1 MRLFLDFL
9 PVALFFIA
17 YKTHGIYVATGV
29 AIVGALAVTGISWI
43 RHRRVEQMQLV
54 TLALIV
60 LLGGLTLMLNDSR
73 FIQWKPTLVNWCF
86 AAAFIGSAFIG
97 EKPLIQ
103 RLLGAKLALPRPVWH
118 RLNLAWTGFFFLTG
132 ALNLYV
138 AYAFS
143 EAFWVNFKLFGL
155 LGLTLTF
162 VLAQAVFLARHL
174 PDSQPK

>member
-86 AAAFIGSAFIG
+86 AAAFLGSAFIG

-118 RLNLAWTGFFFLTG
+118 RLGLDRLFLPYRR
-132 ALNLYV
+132 AQPLRRLR
-138 AYAFS
+138 
-143 EAFWVNFKLFGL
+143 L
-155 LGLTLTF
+155 LRS
-162 VLAQAVFLARHL
+162 VLGELQAVRAAG
-174 PDSQPK
+174 PDADLRAGTGGIPGASPS